1 MPKTRRTALSR
12 SLPLLVAALLLAG
25 LAWWQHPEPAAP
37 AATPTVQADAGA
49 AGRSPQPTLPA
60 FLPPEA
66 GPVVARILQGGPF
79 PHRQDGSVF
88 ANREGRLPSRPR
100 GHYREYTVPTP
111 GLPHRGARRI
121 VTGGD
126 PPAEWYYTADHYGNF
141 RSFEVQAREVRR

>member
-60 FLPPEA
+60 LLPPEA

-79 PHRQDGSVF
+79 PHR
-88 ANREGRLPSRPR
+88 PR
-100 GHYREYTVPTP
+100 GPYREYIVPTA

-121 VTGGD
+121 VTGGE
-126 PPAEWYYTADHYGNF
+126 PPAEWYYTADLYGNF